1 MIGVALGVLEVVF
14 VVLVV
19 IAVILQISLY
29 KSNSKKQNAVYIGN
43 IALGIILS
51 YLAYTSL
58 PVNFTA
64 QRSLTIGLGALVL
77 LAFLLKF
84 IIKKHEFISKWLL
97 SIAVIG
103 SFIQLFL

>member
-14 VVLVV
+14 VILIV

-29 KSNSKKQNAVYIGN
+29 KSNSEKQNAVYIGN

-64 QRSLTIGLGALVL
+64 QRSLTIFLHLFLLNPFLVL
-77 LAFLLKF
+77 QC
-84 IIKKHEFISKWLL
+84 HEKREKVFFFNRTPL
-97 SIAVIG
+97 SVKER
-103 SFIQLFL
+103 LRPL